1 MSSVLLRRNPAV
13 ALIVSLTIGLL
24 IVLGSFATKAAA
36 ADPLI
41 LTATQQLGDSVKLQW
56 NTAND
61 PNGTIYRY
69 SVYYLT
75 TTGVWEQM
83 EANLTGTTYIAPSID
98 DYWYEAGGY
107 TAYYSDELSLIPFRV
122 EGTNA
127 SNPND
132 VKTSNVATPTMLAL
146 TGEIGTGVVGGIQ
159 LNWNAVPNAAYYYVY
174 GTDAN
179 GQTLTG
185 PPQSTETN
193 SILTTKEIVYWQPKA
208 YAVNR
213 YYYFKIG
220 AVNAD
225 GEQTILPEVITVF
238 KTI

>member
-1 MSSVLLRRNPAV
+1 MSSALLRRNSAV
-13 ALIVSLTIGLL
+13 ALIVSLTISLL
-24 IVLGSFATKAAA
+24 IALGSFATKAAA

-69 SVYYLT
+69 SVYYQT
-75 TTGVWEQM
+75 TTGVWELM

-107 TAYYSDELSLIPFRV
+107 TEYYSDELSLIPFKV
-122 EGTNA
+122 VGKN
-127 SNPND
+127 SLNPYD
-132 VKTSNVATPTMLAL
+132 VKTSNVAKPTMLAL
-146 TGEIGTGVVGGIQ
+146 TGGTGTGVPGGIQ
-159 LNWNAVPNAAYYYVY
+159 LHWNAVANADYYYVY
-174 GTDAN
+174 GTDAD
-179 GQTLTG
+179 GQALTG

-193 SILTTKEIVYWQPKA
+193 SILTTKEIVYWKPPA
-208 YAVNR
+208 YAVNKW
-213 YYYFKIG
+213 YYFRIG

-225 GEQTILPEVITVF
+225 GEQTVLPQVIAVF
-238 KTI
+238 KVN